1 MGQANP
7 VESPN
12 EKDRKKGDVTPDPF
26 FFYVHKANQATLIGG

>member
-12 EKDRKKGDVTPDPF
+12 EKDRKKRDVTLDP